1 MRTHSSNRLR
11 TWLAFLAVLQVVA
24 CDIDATGP
32 EDDGYPWA
40 GVYQAETR
48 AGGASGAWVA
58 AGALEITKDG
68 RVFVDGEEMQNTNVG
83 ESVIWTI
90 KGGNPHS
97 AAVVFQDGSAGNG
110 IWGLEGREG
119 VLFQG
124 WFQYPDEER
133 RDYRGLRQ

>member
-1 MRTHSSNRLR
+1 MRVHSTSWLR
-11 TWLAFLAVLQVVA
+11 TWLVILAVLQVVA
-24 CDIDATGP
+24 CDKGATEPG
-32 EDDGYPWA
+32 DDGYPWA

-58 AGALEITKDG
+58 AGALEITEDA
-68 RVFVDGEEMQNTNVG
+68 RVFVDGTEMRNTNVG

-97 AAVVFQDGSAGNG
+97 GAVVFQDGSAGNG
-110 IWGLEGREG
+110 IWGLDGQEG

-124 WFQYPDEER
+124 WFQYAGEER

>member
-1 MRTHSSNRLR
+1 MRVRSSSWLR
-11 TWLAFLAVLQVVA
+11 TWLAILAVLQVVA
-24 CDIDATGP
+24 CDNGATEP

-58 AGALEITKDG
+58 AGTLEITKDA
-68 RVFVDGEEMQNTNVG
+68 RVFVDGEEMQNTNVEYG
-83 ESVIWTI
+83 VIWTI

-97 AAVVFQDGSAGNG
+97 GAVVFQDGSVGNG
-110 IWGLEGREG
+110 IWGQEGQEG

-124 WFQYPDEER
+124 WFQNPGEER